1 MELSFKEIVDA
12 INGEI
17 LVENEEKN
25 FNDICTDTRKILK
38 GNIFL
43 ALKGE
48 NFNGNKYA
56 KDALEK
62 GASISI
68 IDEDIENINECKNLG
83 TVIKV
88 KDGNEALLSLA
99 KYYRKKLGIKVVG
112 ITGSTGK
119 TSTKDV
125 VASFLSGKYKVF
137 KTKGNFNNHIGLP
150 LMILQLDSSYDVA
163 VLELG
168 MSHLGEIHRLAEC
181 ARPDIA
187 LITNIGLSHIEN
199 LKTRENIFKAKM
211 EITDFF
217 DENNVLI
224 VNGEDDF
231 LPSIKNKKYK
241 VIKTGYKD
249 EFDFKG
255 KNVVLNENSTS
266 FTVEHNGEESDFNI
280 PMVGA
285 HNVLN
290 SLLAVAAAN
299 ELKVT
304 FHEMKEGLKN
314 IEATSMR
321 LEFIKK
327 NGFEIIN
334 DCYNA
339 SPSSMKA
346 AIDVLKN
353 RKGSRKIAILG
364 TMNELGEEAENSH
377 KLVGSYAKDKVDI
390 LITTGKFKEA
400 YKSGFEKD
408 SIRIYNT
415 KEEII
420 EDLKN
425 IIQKDD
431 VVLVKASRG
440 IKFEDITKA
449 LEKVVL

>member
-1 MELSFKEIVDA
+1 
-12 INGEI
+12 
-17 LVENEEKN
+17 
-25 FNDICTDTRKILK
+25 
-38 GNIFL
+38 
-43 ALKGE
+43 
-48 NFNGNKYA
+48 
-56 KDALEK
+56 
-62 GASISI
+62 
-68 IDEDIENINECKNLG
+68 
-83 TVIKV
+83 
-88 KDGNEALLSLA
+88 
-99 KYYRKKLGIKVVG
+99 
-112 ITGSTGK
+112 
-119 TSTKDV
+119 
-125 VASFLSGKYKVF
+125 
-137 KTKGNFNNHIGLP
+137 
-150 LMILQLDSSYDVA
+150 
-163 VLELG
+163 
-168 MSHLGEIHRLAEC
+168 
-181 ARPDIA
+181 
-187 LITNIGLSHIEN
+187 
-199 LKTRENIFKAKM
+199 
-211 EITDFF
+211 
-217 DENNVLI
+217 
-224 VNGEDDF
+224 
-231 LPSIKNKKYK
+231 
-241 VIKTGYKD
+241 
-249 EFDFKG
+249 
-255 KNVVLNENSTS
+255 
-266 FTVEHNGEESDFNI
+266 
-280 PMVGA
+280 MVGA

-364 TMNELGEEAENSH
+364 TMNELGEESENSH

>member
-231 LPSIKNKKYK
+231 LPYIKNKKYK

-249 EFDFKG
+249 EFDFKV

>member
-231 LPSIKNKKYK
+231 LPYIKNKKYK

-249 EFDFKG
+249 EFDFKV

-290 SLLAVAAAN
+290 SL
-299 ELKVT
+299 
-304 FHEMKEGLKN
+304 F
-314 IEATSMR
+314 
-321 LEFIKK
+321 
-327 NGFEIIN
+327 
-334 DCYNA
+334 
-339 SPSSMKA
+339 SS
-346 AIDVLKN
+346 
-353 RKGSRKIAILG
+353 GCS
-364 TMNELGEEAENSH
+364 
-377 KLVGSYAKDKVDI
+377 
-390 LITTGKFKEA
+390 
-400 YKSGFEKD
+400 
-408 SIRIYNT
+408 
-415 KEEII
+415 
-420 EDLKN
+420 
-425 IIQKDD
+425 
-431 VVLVKASRG
+431 
-440 IKFEDITKA
+440 
-449 LEKVVL
+449 

>member
-187 LITNIGLSHIEN
+187 LI
-199 LKTRENIFKAKM
+199 
-211 EITDFF
+211 
-217 DENNVLI
+217 
-224 VNGEDDF
+224 
-231 LPSIKNKKYK
+231 
-241 VIKTGYKD
+241 
-249 EFDFKG
+249 
-255 KNVVLNENSTS
+255 
-266 FTVEHNGEESDFNI
+266 
-280 PMVGA
+280 
-285 HNVLN
+285 
-290 SLLAVAAAN
+290 
-299 ELKVT
+299 
-304 FHEMKEGLKN
+304 
-314 IEATSMR
+314 
-321 LEFIKK
+321 
-327 NGFEIIN
+327 
-334 DCYNA
+334 
-339 SPSSMKA
+339 
-346 AIDVLKN
+346 
-353 RKGSRKIAILG
+353 
-364 TMNELGEEAENSH
+364 
-377 KLVGSYAKDKVDI
+377 
-390 LITTGKFKEA
+390 
-400 YKSGFEKD
+400 
-408 SIRIYNT
+408 
-415 KEEII
+415 
-420 EDLKN
+420 
-425 IIQKDD
+425 
-431 VVLVKASRG
+431 
-440 IKFEDITKA
+440 
-449 LEKVVL
+449 

>member
-1 MELSFKEIVDA
+1 MP
-12 INGEI
+12 
-17 LVENEEKN
+17 
-25 FNDICTDTRKILK
+25 
-38 GNIFL
+38 
-43 ALKGE
+43 
-48 NFNGNKYA
+48 
-56 KDALEK
+56 
-62 GASISI
+62 
-68 IDEDIENINECKNLG
+68 KNLG

-231 LPSIKNKKYK
+231 LPYIKNKKYK

-364 TMNELGEEAENSH
+364 TMNELGEESENSH

>member
-17 LVENEEKN
+17 LVENEEKK
-25 FNDICTDTRKILK
+25 FNDICTDTRKISK

-304 FHEMKEGLKN
+304 FDEMKEGLKN

-353 RKGSRKIAILG
+353 RKGNRKIAILG

-400 YKSGFEKD
+400 YKLGFEKD